1 MDPKVWGPHFWFI
14 LHLVSFNY
22 PDNPSTPDKD
32 NYKRFYESIGD
43 ILPCPLC
50 KKHYKSHMSQFPIG
64 VHLDSRMDLI
74 TWVVQVHNFV
84 NQYLGKP
91 IYTVKQALDTYANL
105 DPVSPFIKVNL
116 NAIKRK
122 KMVKHYGKLYVLI
135 FIAAVI
141 LAFTIYL
148 HNKYYYY
155 CF

>member
-1 MDPKVWGPHFWFI
+1 MDPKVWGPHFWFV

-43 ILPCPLC
+43 ILPCPSC

-64 VHLDSRMDLI
+64 VHLDSRIDLI

-84 NQYLGKP
+84 NKYLGKP
-91 IYTVKQALDTYANL
+91 IYTVQQSLDTYANL

-141 LAFTIYL
+141 LSLTIYL